1 MDLFNKKT
9 TYKKIE
15 SKNVNKRAICKV
27 QKTFLE
33 RSTYSTCPFLPLI
46 GATHRRACVTFSIG
60 GSPHCGR
67 VRFLTPTEAGRGFSE
82 ILTPYP
88 HRGPVGRFLY
98 ASNTWVICDFLSA
111 SNGPWWL
118 RSRAVTGGKEDGGA
132 GPVFSFAEFAHF
144 LCCLFAVA
152 WFCMDWCK
160 VL

>member
-1 MDLFNKKT
+1 MDLFNKKVPIR
-9 TYKKIE
+9 KLRV
-15 SKNVNKRAICKV
+15 KNVNKRTICKV

-46 GATHRRACVTFSIG
+46 RATHRRACVTFSIG
-60 GSPHCGR
+60 GSPHCGH

-88 HRGPVGRFLY
+88 HRRPVGRFLY
-98 ASNTWVICDFLSA
+98 ASNAWVICYLLSA
-111 SNGPWWL
+111 SSGLWWL
-118 RSRAVTGGKEDGGA
+118 RSRTFVSGKEDGGA
-132 GPVFSFAEFAHF
+132 CPVFSFAELTHF

-152 WFCMDWCK
+152 WFCMDWCE